1 MLESIF
7 RKLAGLQA
15 CKFIKKKLQH
25 RCFPVNIAKYLRT
38 LILMNIYEWLLLSP
52 PDVLCKKMEKFCKG
66 NGVPLGSNV
75 AGLEYSKE
83 HALFLYKQH
92 FYNQRQAKIGKN
104 LSKS

>member
-7 RKLAGLQA
+7 RKLPGLQA
-15 CKFIKKKLQH
+15 CKFIKKKPQH

-38 LILMNIYEWLLLSP
+38 LILMNIYEWLLLSH

-66 NGVPLGSNV
+66 NGVPFGSNV

-83 HALFLYKQH
+83 HALF
-92 FYNQRQAKIGKN
+92 FI
-104 LSKS
+104 

>member
-1 MLESIF
+1 M
-7 RKLAGLQA
+7 
-15 CKFIKKKLQH
+15 
-25 RCFPVNIAKYLRT
+25 NIAKYLRT
-38 LILMNIYEWLLLSP
+38 LILNNIYEWLLLSH
-52 PDVLCKKMEKFCKG
+52 PDVLCKRIEKFCKG
-66 NGVPLGSNV
+66 NGGPFGSNV